1 MRATL
6 KPRRAIRLTHNAP
19 LSENRG
25 VLTPELK
32 QFRDLRCSDFQR
44 HPVWVGVHNL
54 DVGKPWYDAS
64 DESTF
69 RPNTEQLPL
78 AAEGGNVHVRAHFII
93 RDGSRYPGLI
103 RAASP
108 KWDIPLRKGMPTER
122 SLSRDSPRSIVG
134 VQQPHIC
141 GIRRHSIFGEG
152 LRGSRRR
159 HASALFR
166 RGEARGSDI
175 PITFAAE
182 PGLATGLTDGEV
194 EGFYTMVFG
203 QAPLLEL

>member
-1 MRATL
+1 M
-6 KPRRAIRLTHNAP
+6 
-19 LSENRG
+19 
-25 VLTPELK
+25 LTPELK

-78 AAEGGNVHVRAHFII
+78 AAEGGDVRVRAHFII
-93 RDGSRYPGLI
+93 RDGSRYPGFI

-122 SLSRDSPRSIVG
+122 SLSGNSPRAIVG

-141 GIRRHSIFGEG
+141 VNQETFYFWGGVMGIPKATRQRFYSAVGKPAEAIF
-152 LRGSRRR
+152 
-159 HASALFR
+159 
-166 RGEARGSDI
+166 

-182 PGLATGLTDGEV
+182 PGLATALTDGEV